1 MAKVPSLLPAAL
13 TRYKELLYSSLLA
26 RMYGD
31 AVASGNLEMTLTG
44 SPMSFE
50 QLQSYRM
57 TSVHV
62 SRADA
67 FVCVQRML
75 GQVVCR

>member
-1 MAKVPSLLPAAL
+1 
-13 TRYKELLYSSLLA
+13 
-26 RMYGD
+26 MYGD
-31 AVASGNLEMTLTG
+31 AVASGNLETALMAR
-44 SPMSFE
+44 PMSFE
-50 QLQSYRM
+50 QLVSYRM

-67 FVCVQRML
+67 FVCVHWML

>member
-1 MAKVPSLLPAAL
+1 
-13 TRYKELLYSSLLA
+13 
-26 RMYGD
+26 MYGD
-31 AVASGNLEMTLTG
+31 AVASGNLDSSMMEG
-44 SPMSFE
+44 PVSFE
-50 QLQSYRM
+50 KLQSFHM

-67 FVCVQRML
+67 FVSVQKML